1 VAQAGG
7 DETLSD
13 ARARAVAGYWYDER
27 NPASPLS
34 LLARDGRITATAAEA
49 LAADVRSLEAAA
61 GGQPSVAQLQLRQ
74 LLVYVQTNGPRG
86 PVPEWTDLQ
95 EVHTP
100 VPASRSPYPGREAGL
115 RTAPPA
121 ARHDVD
127 PRAREPFDPSP
138 PSPPRE
144 PFDPR
149 PAREPFSTRREALAD
164 TLRHRRRSDEDWF
177 PAAPPVPAPVPAPP
191 AAPPPPRVPDPPV
204 HEGGGSALDLD
215 LDLPPPPW
223 ERRR

>member
-27 NPASPLS
+27 NPASPMS

-74 LLVYVQTNGPRG
+74 LLVYVQANGPRG
-86 PVPEWTDLQ
+86 PLPEWTDLQ

-100 VPASRSPYPGREAGL
+100 VPPSRSPYPGREAGL
-115 RTAPPA
+115 RAQPPA

-127 PRAREPFDPSP
+127 PRPSREPFDPP
-138 PSPPRE
+138 APRE

-149 PAREPFSTRREALAD
+149 PPREPFPTRREALAD
-164 TLRHRRRSDEDWF
+164 TLRRRRRADEDWF
-177 PAAPPVPAPVPAPP
+177 PS
-191 AAPPPPRVPDPPV
+191 APPPAPSRAPEPPV

-215 LDLPPPPW
+215 LDLPPW
-223 ERRR
+223 DRRR

>member
-1 VAQAGG
+1 MAQAGE

-13 ARARAVAGYWYDER
+13 SRARAVAGYWYDER

-34 LLARDGRITATAAEA
+34 LLARDGRITATAADA

-74 LLVYVQTNGPRG
+74 LLVYVQAHGPRG

-100 VPASRSPYPGREAGL
+100 VPASRSPYPGRDGGL
-115 RTAPPA
+115 RREPPPA
-121 ARHDVD
+121 RHEVD
-127 PRAREPFDPSP
+127 PRPAQPFDQPE
-138 PSPPRE
+138 RRA

-149 PAREPFSTRREALAD
+149 PAREPFPTRREALAD
-164 TLRHRRRSDEDWF
+164 TLRRRRPDEDWF
-177 PAAPPVPAPVPAPP
+177 PAAPPGPPPAPTPSRAPEPP
-191 AAPPPPRVPDPPV
+191 A

-223 ERRR
+223 DRRR